1 MAGPPS
7 KAIYHSKSNIS
18 VSGSFSF
25 QILCLKKCQNAS
37 PHHKYWDVSPQPS
50 TRWAWRGGSASQ
62 WNQQP
67 RQPPPRE
74 HGSRCVPVI
83 PIKLHL
89 ELRLQILLCSNFFVG
104 MDVPRDL
111 SGDGS
116 DVRNEIL
123 ELAQHLR
130 QESLY
135 IKNEKSQVRQKFIF
149 CLYALFQG
157 FSSVLFRLFLSW
169 G

>member
-1 MAGPPS
+1 MNLFLIRMFTATLVYKIERPKNSNLEVLGSEVTLLFTAFQRPLWPWDQTWHKKDTLWAFANLLPAMAGPPS
-7 KAIYHSKSNIS
+7 MAIYHSKSNIS

-25 QILCLKKCQNAS
+25 QIVCLKKCQNAS

-83 PIKLHL
+83 PIKLPL
-89 ELRLQILLCSNFFVG
+89 ELRLRILLCSNF
-104 MDVPRDL
+104 L
-111 SGDGS
+111 
-116 DVRNEIL
+116 
-123 ELAQHLR
+123 
-130 QESLY
+130 
-135 IKNEKSQVRQKFIF
+135 
-149 CLYALFQG
+149 
-157 FSSVLFRLFLSW
+157 
-169 G
+169 